1 MTDRTRPTLRLRM
14 PVTPPSLDGRRPAGP
29 GIAQPAPAPTL
40 RPSSA
45 YVAAAPR
52 PPAGPVRLEPSSR
65 AILEELA
72 ALGLADAPEPPPS
85 Y

>member
-29 GIAQPAPAPTL
+29 GVAQPAPAPTF
-40 RPSSA
+40 RPASA
-45 YVAAAPR
+45 YVAPPR

-72 ALGLADAPEPPPS
+72 ALGLADAPEPPS
-85 Y
+85 SSS

>member
-14 PVTPPSLDGRRPAGP
+14 PVTPSALDGRRPAGP
-29 GIAQPAPAPTL
+29 GVPQPAPAPTV
-40 RPSSA
+40 RPSA
-45 YVAAAPR
+45 YVAPR
-52 PPAGPVRLEPSSR
+52 PPTGPIRLEPSSR

-85 Y
+85 Q